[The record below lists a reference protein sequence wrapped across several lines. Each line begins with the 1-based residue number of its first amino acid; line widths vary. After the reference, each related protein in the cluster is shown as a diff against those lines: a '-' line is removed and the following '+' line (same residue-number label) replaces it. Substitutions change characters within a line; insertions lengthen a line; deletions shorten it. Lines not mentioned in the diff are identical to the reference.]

1 MRRYDFPRHVMAM
14 GLAALAGFIDALGFL
29 KLGGLFVSFMSG
41 NSTRLAVGLAAG
53 TSVALTA
60 AGLIG
65 AFVGGVLAGALLAR
79 AAGQWRKQ
87 AVLGLV
93 TLLLGVGGMLTV
105 MAHAGDGLTLLMA
118 AAMGAVNNVFQ
129 RNGEV
134 SIGVTYMTGALVKLG
149 QALAAALT
157 GGPRLGWLPYL
168 LLWLGL
174 MTGAVA
180 GAALFPVMDLRALW
194 IACAFSALLL
204 AWSVRMGPLP
214 MASPLA

>member
-1 MRRYDFPRHVMAM
+1 MRRYDFPRHLLAM

-53 TSVALTA
+53 SGVALAA
-60 AGLIG
+60 AGLIA
-65 AFVGGVLAGALLAR
+65 AFVGGVLVGALLAR
-79 AAGQWRKQ
+79 TAGSWRKQ

-93 TLLLGVGGMLTV
+93 TLLLGIGGML
-105 MAHAGDGLTLLMA
+105 AWLDHAGSGLTLLMA
-118 AAMGAVNNVFQ
+118 ATMGAVNNVFQ

-134 SIGVTYMTGALVKLG
+134 SVGVTYMTGTLVKLG
-149 QALAAALT
+149 QALAGALT
-157 GGPRLGWLPYL
+157 GGDPFGWLPYL

-174 MTGAVA
+174 VAGAVA
-180 GAALFPVMDLRALW
+180 GAVLFPVMDLTALW

-204 AWSVRMGPLP
+204 GWSFRMGPLP
-214 MASPLA
+214 AASRLA